1 MQEDYTPACVLIIM
15 EGKRYSMVVK
25 VWQKCGRF
33 IYAMIK
39 PSLHDE
45 GMMFFNKFCVLT
57 LHFKRMSL
65 WLVKENLVETELI
78 FYG

>member
-1 MQEDYTPACVLIIM
+1 MHARRLHPCLCVDHNG
-15 EGKRYSMVVK
+15 GKEVFNGCKSVAD
-25 VWQKCGRF
+25 GF

-45 GMMFFNKFCVLT
+45 GMMFFNKFCALT